1 MQLLESATGSVWIY
15 NAIRVGT
22 RHSKTYIYA
31 WILIKQTRIHDIDFY
46 EDPIFLPKA
55 SAATKIWTAVS
66 QQISSRP
73 VWAKVVNTW

>member
-1 MQLLESATGSVWIY
+1 M
-15 NAIRVGT
+15 
-22 RHSKTYIYA
+22 
-31 WILIKQTRIHDIDFY
+31 RIHDIEIFY

-73 VWAKVVNTW
+73 VWAKVVNTWQQYSFGQLATASTSVADPDPDPSIIKQK